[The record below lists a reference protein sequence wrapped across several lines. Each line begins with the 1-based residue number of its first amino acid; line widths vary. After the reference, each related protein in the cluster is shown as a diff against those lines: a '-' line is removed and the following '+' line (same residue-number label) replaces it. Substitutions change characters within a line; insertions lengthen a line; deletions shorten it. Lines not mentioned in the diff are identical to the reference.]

1 MRVALAGK
9 GGAGKTT
16 ISATLCR
23 LMARTGVPVV
33 AIDGDSN
40 PNLALALGI
49 EREASAG
56 APFLPTSLVSRRL
69 VGGPSLTA
77 PVEEVVERHGIASPD
92 GVRLVLMGEPGH
104 SSEGCLCSAHAT
116 VSALLGDLGERPS
129 TITLVDMEASP
140 EHMSRGTTR
149 HADLLVLVTEPYY
162 RSLEAV
168 RRIARLADELPIPHV
183 GVVANKVRSP
193 MDAKAVAEFCERHDL
208 ELLGE
213 VPWSDDVVQADLAG
227 IPLIEAVPEGT
238 AVAAISR
245 LAARILV
252 EAGLADG
259 AAEAMPLSAAGVGS
273 ADIRSTINP
282 SPNLGF
288 GDQRS

>member
-23 LMARTGVPVV
+23 VLARKGSPVV

-49 EREASAG
+49 DRTISAA
-56 APFLPTSLVSRRL
+56 APPLPTSLVSRRL

-77 PVEEVVERHGIASPD
+77 PVEEVVEAHSLAGPD

-116 VSALLGDLGERPS
+116 VSALMGDLGTRPE
-129 TITLVDMEASP
+129 TITLIDMEASP

-149 HADLLVLVTEPYY
+149 HADLLLLVTEPYY

-168 RRIARLADELPIPHV
+168 RRIARLAEELPIPHV
-183 GVVANKVRSP
+183 ALVANKVRSSS
-193 MDAKAVAEFCERHDL
+193 DAKAVMEFCERH
-208 ELLGE
+208 EIQFWGE
-213 VPWSDDVVQADLAG
+213 VPWSEEVVQADLDG
-227 IPLIEAVPEGT
+227 VPLLDAVPDGT

-245 LAARILV
+245 LADTIG
-252 EAGLADG
+252 EAAHAQT
-259 AAEAMPLSAAGVGS
+259 AAFTAAQGG
-273 ADIRSTINP
+273 
-282 SPNLGF
+282 
-288 GDQRS
+288 

>member
-23 LMARTGVPVV
+23 LVARAGSPVV

-49 EREASAG
+49 DRERSAG

-69 VGGPSLTA
+69 DGGPSLTA
-77 PVEEVVERHGIASPD
+77 PVEEVVARHGIPGPD

-116 VSALLGDLGERPS
+116 VSAMLGDLGDRPG
-129 TITLVDMEASP
+129 TITLIDMEASP

-149 HADLLVLVTEPYY
+149 HADLLLLVTEPYY

-168 RRIARLADELPIPHV
+168 RRIARLADELPIPRV
-183 GVVANKVRSP
+183 AVVANKVRSST
-193 MDAKAVAEFCERHDL
+193 DAKAVAEFAERHGL
-208 ELLGE
+208 ELFGE
-213 VPWSDDVVQADLAG
+213 VPWSDDVVHADLAG
-227 IPLIEAVPEGT
+227 IPLLDAAPEGD
-238 AVAAISR
+238 AVSAISR
-245 LAARILV
+245 LADDILEAAHAPAGGTAAAR
-252 EAGLADG
+252 G
-259 AAEAMPLSAAGVGS
+259 
-273 ADIRSTINP
+273 R
-282 SPNLGF
+282 
-288 GDQRS
+288 

>member
-23 LMARTGVPVV
+23 VLARGGFPVV

-49 EREASAG
+49 DRQASAA
-56 APFLPTSLVSRRL
+56 APYLPTSLVSRRL

-77 PVEEVVERHGIASPD
+77 PVAEVVDHHGIAGPD

-116 VSALLGDLGERPS
+116 VSALMGDLGGQPD
-129 TITLVDMEASP
+129 TITLIDMEASP

-149 HADLLVLVTEPYY
+149 HADLLVLVTEPYF

-168 RRIARLADELPIPHV
+168 RRIARLAEELPIPRV
-183 GVVANKVRSP
+183 GVVANKVR
-193 MDAKAVAEFCERHDL
+193 DTTGAKAVVEFCERHGL
-208 ELLGE
+208 EHLGE

-227 IPLIEAVPEGT
+227 IPLLDAAPDGP

-245 LAARILV
+245 LAGTIG
-252 EAGLADG
+252 EAAHAHTI
-259 AAEAMPLSAAGVGS
+259 AAVAAQGG
-273 ADIRSTINP
+273 
-282 SPNLGF
+282 
-288 GDQRS
+288 